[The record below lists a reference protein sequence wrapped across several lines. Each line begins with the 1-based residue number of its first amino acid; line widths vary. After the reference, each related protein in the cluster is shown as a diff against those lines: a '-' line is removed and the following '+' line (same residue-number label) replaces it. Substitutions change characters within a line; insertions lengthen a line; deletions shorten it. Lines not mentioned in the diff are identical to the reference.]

1 MEMMAG
7 RADNAAA
14 SGVYGLGRSL
24 RSGGSQPPVLDVGTE
39 MVGTEMVGAEMVGTE
54 MVGRASNAAASGVY
68 GLGRSLR
75 SGG

>member
-24 RSGGSQPPVLDVGTE
+24 RSGGAPPPVLDVRDGDGGGGDGGGGDGGDGDGGTSE
-39 MVGTEMVGAEMVGTE
+39 QRRCE
-54 MVGRASNAAASGVY
+54 R
-68 GLGRSLR
+68 RLR
-75 SGG
+75 FGSVSA